1 MRHRGQRI
9 RKRAACLLG
18 SGVLLASGLSTG
30 LLLSAGPASAQ
41 CSPTVPQATCDMTG
55 TLDLTGG
62 ALGIEAPAALSWSAT
77 LNGLDQEVADTTDT
91 AYTTVDPTGTGAGW
105 TVTAAATTFTAGSD
119 TLPDSGTLVTNGS
132 TTSEADTTPPGN
144 SCATGSTCT
153 APSLTGITFPVAITT
168 ATTGP
173 TPTAI
178 YDADTGSGEGSNV
191 ISPAVW
197 WVNILSDATPGTYT
211 STITLAITSGPVGS

>member
-9 RKRAACLLG
+9 RKRLACLLG
-18 SGVLLASGLSTG
+18 AGVLLTGGMTAGLV
-30 LLLSAGPASAQ
+30 LSASPAGAQ
-41 CSPTVPQATCDMTG
+41 CSPTVPAPSCTITG

-62 ALGIEAPAALSWSAT
+62 ALGIEAPATLSCAAT

-105 TVTAAATTFTAGSD
+105 TVTAAATTFTATSS

-132 TTSEADTTPPGN
+132 TTSEADTTPPG
-144 SCATGSTCT
+144 SACASGSTCT
-153 APSLTGITFPVAITT
+153 APVLTGVTFPVAITT
-168 ATTGP
+168 AATGP

-191 ISPAVW
+191 ISPAAW